1 MPAGDNFP
9 SPDNCVNILLSIWA
23 IFVIAVKRIIS
34 QKGLAFAS
42 LIGLVFSIALTT
54 SIPVYTDAVYFRL
67 FNENLD
73 PSKSASSTINKKAP
87 FALLFSYQ
95 VDPRH
100 LKRWEDV
107 QPVSQFITQQAAVR
121 IRLPLKQVVRYFNS
135 DTMALYP
142 KGETNFNNTKTLLGW
157 YSFSTLND
165 IESKITILEGRL
177 PAVNRSA
184 GSTVEVLISKNMAD
198 KLGLQAGEEYTTFAR
213 LAMPDTG
220 ATVAVTIPIRIAGI
234 WKPTDPT
241 DLYWFIQTS
250 FLDERML
257 VTEEIF
263 SQQIASY
270 IAGPIYTSMWYVLLD
285 GSNVQYTDAGP
296 ISGRITAVYQ
306 QAVELLPDTKLL
318 QSPLDALA
326 AYHSNSVLLTV
337 QLYAFSLP
345 ILGLLLTF
353 VSMTAGLSV
362 EQRRNEIAVMRSRG
376 AVMMQMIGIATLE
389 GLILGA
395 IGLGLSIPISL
406 IIAREIGQV
415 RTFLDFGGLNSLQV
429 RLTTTSLEYGLVAVA
444 LALLSQILPTISAAR
459 HTVTTYKQE
468 RSRMLRSPWWQRAWL
483 DVLLFIPT
491 GYGAYLLRQQGSVAM
506 MTNRNPFDNPLL
518 FLIPALCVFSLSLF
532 FMRLMPMLVSAVA
545 WLSSKTRSVGLL
557 MASRQLSRTPSFY
570 VTPLM
575 LLILTLSLSAY
586 TASLAVT
593 VDRHLYDQTFYS
605 VGGDLKFLDFG
616 ESQKF
621 ASPFGGGGS
630 TTSDSSAGGSSDFA
644 TSTASTEPTWVF
656 LPVQEYLK
664 IPGITKAARVGRYPA
679 SASLGGREQDGTF
692 LGVDRYDFPLVSY
705 WRRDFSSTNLGDLM
719 NFLGMYSDGVLIPQ
733 NYVGQAG
740 MKIGDTLPI
749 TVKVYGEQIKLDF
762 KIVGG
767 FKYFPTWYPS
777 TGPLIVGNLDY
788 LFDGAGGMFPYQ
800 VWLKTRPGLDL
811 NKLEE
816 HSAST
821 DGTVRLTGV
830 YVDSSLTN
838 IETEQAR
845 PQRQGLF
852 GVLSV
857 GFFAA
862 GSLTVLGFLLYAL
875 FSFRRRFIELGVL
888 RAIGLSYGQMV
899 SYLAWELAFLILMGT
914 GAGTFLGVG
923 AASWFIPYLQ
933 LGYGEAAYIPPYII
947 QISWPA
953 ILQVYS
959 LFGIVF
965 VFGLVGLVI
974 MLQRMK
980 ISQAIK
986 LGETV

>member
-1 MPAGDNFP
+1 MLSLG
-9 SPDNCVNILLSIWA
+9 NCVRILLSTWA
-23 IFVIAVKRIIS
+23 IFVIAIKRIIS
-34 QKGLAFAS
+34 QKGLALAS
-42 LIGLVFSIALTT
+42 LIGLVFSIGLTT

-67 FNENLD
+67 FNESLN
-73 PSKSASSTINKKAP
+73 PNQSTSSTINKKAP
-87 FALLFSYQ
+87 FALLFAFQ
-95 VDPRH
+95 VDSNH
-100 LKRWEDV
+100 LKRWEEV
-107 QPVSQFITQQAAVR
+107 QPASQFISQQAAAR
-121 IRLPLKQVVRYFNS
+121 IGLPLKQVVRYFNS
-135 DTMALYP
+135 DTMSLFP
-142 KGETNFNNTKTLLGW
+142 KGETNFNNTKTMLGW

-165 IESKITILEGRL
+165 LETHITILEGRF
-177 PAVNRSA
+177 PVVNRTP

-213 LAMPDTG
+213 MAMPDSG
-220 ATVAVTIPIRIAGI
+220 AIVAVTIPIRIAGI
-234 WKPTDPT
+234 WTPSDPT
-241 DLYWFIQTS
+241 NSYWFIQTS

-263 SQQIASY
+263 SQQLASY
-270 IAGPIYTSMWYVLLD
+270 IAGPIYTCMWYLMMD
-285 GSNVQYTDAGP
+285 GSNVQYADAGP
-296 ISGRITAVYQ
+296 ISGRITSVYQ
-306 QAVELLPDTKLL
+306 QAAEMLPDLKLL

-345 ILGLLLTF
+345 ILGLLLAF
-353 VSMTAGLSV
+353 VSMTASLSV

-376 AVMMQMIGIATLE
+376 AVILQMIGIAALE

-406 IIAREIGQV
+406 IIAGWIGQV
-415 RTFLDFGGLNSLQV
+415 RTFLDFGALSSLPV
-429 RLTTTSLEYGLVAVA
+429 RMTKTSLEYGLAAVV
-444 LALLSQILPTISAAR
+444 LALLSQILPTIGAAR
-459 HTVTTYKQE
+459 HTVTSYKQE
-468 RSRMLRSPWWQRAWL
+468 RSRMLRKPWWQRAWL

-491 GYGAYLLRQQGSVAM
+491 GYGAYLLRQQGAVALM
-506 MTNRNPFDNPLL
+506 GNRNPFDNPLL

-532 FMRLMPMLVSAVA
+532 FMRLMPLLVSAVA

-616 ESQKF
+616 ESQNNS
-621 ASPFGGGGS
+621 SPFGGGGTAAAS
-630 TTSDSSAGGSSDFA
+630 NDNSSGDSSGFAISS
-644 TSTASTEPTWVF
+644 ASTDTEPVWVF

-664 IPGITKAARVGRYPA
+664 IPGITKVARVGRYPA
-679 SASLGGREQDGTF
+679 SASMGGTNQDGTF
-692 LGVDRYDFPLVSY
+692 LGIDRYDFPLVSF
-705 WRRDFSSTNLGDLM
+705 WRSDFSSTNMGALM
-719 NFLGMYSDGVLIPQ
+719 NFLAMYPDGVLIPQ
-733 NYVGQAG
+733 SYVGQEG
-740 MKIGDTLPI
+740 MKIGDNLPVI
-749 TVKVYGEQIKLDF
+749 VKIYGDQVKVNY

-788 LFDGAGGMFPYQ
+788 LFDEAGGMFPYQ
-800 VWLKTRPGLDL
+800 VWLKTMPGLDL
-811 NKLEE
+811 NKLQQ
-816 HSAST
+816 HNTSA
-821 DGTVRLTGV
+821 DGTVRLTEL
-830 YVDSSLTN
+830 YMDSALTD
-838 IETEQAR
+838 IETEQAL

-862 GSLTVLGFLLYAL
+862 GLLTVLGFLLYAL

-899 SYLAWELAFLILMGT
+899 SYLAWELAFLILMGI

-923 AASWFIPYLQ
+923 TASWFIPYLQ
-933 LGYGEAAYIPPYII
+933 LGYGEAAYIPPYVI

-953 ILQVYS
+953 ILQIYS

-965 VFGLVGLVI
+965 VLGLVGLVI
-974 MLQRMK
+974 MLQQMK

>member
-1 MPAGDNFP
+1 
-9 SPDNCVNILLSIWA
+9 VRILLSTWA
-23 IFVIAVKRIIS
+23 IFVIAIKRIIS
-34 QKGLAFAS
+34 QKGLALAS
-42 LIGLVFSIALTT
+42 LIGLVFSIGLTT

-67 FNENLD
+67 FNESLN
-73 PSKSASSTINKKAP
+73 PNQSTSSTINKKAP
-87 FALLFSYQ
+87 FALLFSFQ
-95 VDPRH
+95 VDSNH

-107 QPVSQFITQQAAVR
+107 QPASQFISQQAAAQ
-121 IRLPLKQVVRYFNS
+121 IGLPLTQVVRYFNS

-165 IESKITILEGRL
+165 LEKHITILEGRF
-177 PAVNRSA
+177 PVVDRTP

-213 LAMPDTG
+213 MAMPDSG
-220 ATVAVTIPIRIAGI
+220 AIVAVTIPIRIAGI
-234 WKPTDPT
+234 WEPSDPT
-241 DLYWFIQTS
+241 DSYWFIQTS
-250 FLDERML
+250 FLDERMM

-270 IAGPIYTSMWYVLLD
+270 IAGPIYTCMWYLMLD

-296 ISGRITAVYQ
+296 ISGRITSVYQ
-306 QAVELLPDTKLL
+306 QAAEMLPDLKLL

-345 ILGLLLTF
+345 ILGLLLAF

-376 AVMMQMIGIATLE
+376 AVIVQMIGIAALE

-406 IIAREIGQV
+406 IIARWIGQV
-415 RTFLDFGGLNSLQV
+415 RTFLDFGALSNLPV
-429 RLTTTSLEYGLVAVA
+429 RMTRTSLEYGLAAVA
-444 LALLSQILPTISAAR
+444 LALLSQILPTIGAAR

-468 RSRMLRSPWWQRAWL
+468 RSRMLRKPWWQRAWL

-491 GYGAYLLRQQGSVAM
+491 GYGAYLLRQQGAVALM
-506 MTNRNPFDNPLL
+506 STRNPFDNPLL

-532 FMRLMPMLVSAVA
+532 FMRLMPLLVSAIA

-605 VGGDLKFLDFG
+605 VGGDLKFLDSG
-616 ESQKF
+616 ESQNNS
-621 ASPFGGGGS
+621 SPFGGGGPAATS
-630 TTSDSSAGGSSDFA
+630 NDNSSSDSSAF
-644 TSTASTEPTWVF
+644 TISTVSTDTEPVWVF

-664 IPGITKAARVGRYPA
+664 IPGITKVARVGRYPA
-679 SASLGGREQDGTF
+679 SASMGGTDQDGTY
-692 LGVDRYDFPLVSY
+692 LGIDRYDFPLVSY
-705 WRRDFSSTNLGDLM
+705 WRSDFSSTNMGELM
-719 NFLGMYSDGVLIPQ
+719 NFLAMYPDGVLIPQ
-733 NYVGQAG
+733 SYVGQEG
-740 MKIGDTLPI
+740 MKIGDTLPVI
-749 TVKVYGEQIKLDF
+749 VKIYGDQVKVDY

-788 LFDGAGGMFPYQ
+788 LFNEAGGMFPYQ
-800 VWLKTRPGLDL
+800 IWLKTVPGLDL
-811 NKLEE
+811 NDLQQ
-816 HSAST
+816 HSTSA
-821 DGTVRLTGV
+821 DGTVRLTDV
-830 YVDSSLTN
+830 TIDSALTE

-862 GSLTVLGFLLYAL
+862 GLLTVLGFLLYAL

-899 SYLAWELAFLILMGT
+899 SYLAWELAFLILMGI

-923 AASWFIPYLQ
+923 TASWFIPYMQ
-933 LGYGEAAYIPPYII
+933 LGYGEAAYIPPYVI

-953 ILQVYS
+953 ILQIYS

-965 VFGLVGLVI
+965 VLGLVGLVI
-974 MLQRMK
+974 LLQQMK

-986 LGETV
+986 LGETI

>member
-1 MPAGDNFP
+1 
-9 SPDNCVNILLSIWA
+9 VRILLSTWA

-34 QKGLAFAS
+34 QKGLALAS
-42 LIGLVFSIALTT
+42 LVGLVFSIALTT

-67 FNENLD
+67 FNESLNPD
-73 PSKSASSTINKKAP
+73 QSTSSSLNQKAP

-100 LKRWEDV
+100 LKRWEDI
-107 QPVSQFITQQAAVR
+107 QPASQFITQQAASR
-121 IRLPLKQVVRYFNS
+121 IGLPLKQVVSYFNS
-135 DTMALYP
+135 DTMALFP

-165 IESKITILEGRL
+165 IEKHITLLEGKL
-177 PAVNRSA
+177 PVVNHSP
-184 GSTVEVLISKNMAD
+184 GSTVEVMISKNLAN
-198 KLGLQAGEEYTTFAR
+198 KLGLQTGEEYTTFAR
-213 LAMPDTG
+213 MAMPDSG
-220 ATVAVTIPIRIAGI
+220 AIVAVTIPIRISGI
-234 WKPTDPT
+234 WEPTNPND
-241 DLYWFIQTS
+241 DYWFIQTS
-250 FLDERML
+250 FLDERL
-257 VTEEIF
+257 LITEEIF

-270 IAGPIYTSMWYVLLD
+270 IAGPIYTSMWYVSMD
-285 GSNVQYTDAGP
+285 GSNVKYSDAGP
-296 ISGRITAVYQ
+296 IANRIEAVYQ
-306 QAVELLPDTKLL
+306 QSVQILPDMKLL

-345 ILGLLLTF
+345 ILGLLLAF

-376 AVMMQMIGIATLE
+376 AVMMQMIGIAALE
-389 GLILGA
+389 GLILGV
-395 IGLGLSIPISL
+395 IGLALSIPVSL
-406 IIAREIGQV
+406 VIARWIGQV
-415 RTFLDFGGLNSLQV
+415 RTFLDFGSISSLPV
-429 RLTTTSLEYGLVAVA
+429 RMTTTSLEYGLGAVA
-444 LALLSQILPTISAAR
+444 LALISQILPTISAAR

-468 RSRMLRSPWWQRAWL
+468 RSRMLRKPWWQRAWL

-491 GYGAYLLRQQGSVAM
+491 GYGAYLLHQQGSMAVM
-506 MTNRNPFDNPLL
+506 SNRNPFDNPLL

-532 FMRLMPMLVSAVA
+532 FMRLMPYLVSGVA
-545 WLSSKTRSVGLL
+545 WLSSKTGSVGLL

-593 VDRHLYDQTFYS
+593 VDHHLYDQTYYG

-616 ESQKF
+616 ETQPNSN
-621 ASPFGGGGS
+621 PFTTGAS
-630 TTSDSSAGGSSDFA
+630 TTATD
-644 TSTASTEPTWVF
+644 TSTNGASSGFAMPAASTEPTWVF

-664 IPGITKAARVGRYPA
+664 IPGILHAARVGRYPA
-679 SASLGGREQDGTF
+679 SAPMGGADQDGTF

-705 WRRDFSSTNLGDLM
+705 WRRDFSSTNMGELM
-719 NFLGMYSDGVLIPQ
+719 NFLAMYPDGVLIPQ
-733 NYVGQAG
+733 DYVGQEG
-740 MKIGDTLPI
+740 MRIGDTLPV
-749 TVKVYGEQIKLDF
+749 TVNLYGDRVKLDF

-777 TGPLIVGNLDY
+777 TGPLIVGNLDF
-788 LFDGAGGMFPYQ
+788 LFEGAGGMFPYQ
-800 VWLKTRPGLDL
+800 VWLKTVPDLDL
-811 NKLEE
+811 AKLKE
-816 HSAST
+816 HSTSA
-821 DGTVRLTGV
+821 DDTVRLTSLV
-830 YVDSSLTN
+830 IDSSLTQ

-862 GSLTVLGFLLYAL
+862 GLLTVLGFLLYAL

-899 SYLAWELAFLILMGT
+899 SYLAWELAFLILMGI

-933 LGYGEAAYIPPYII
+933 LGYGETAYIPPYII

-953 ILQVYS
+953 ILQIYS

-965 VFGLVGLVI
+965 VLGLIGLI
-974 MLQRMK
+974 ILLQRMK

>member
-1 MPAGDNFP
+1 MK
-9 SPDNCVNILLSIWA
+9 ILLSTWA

-34 QKGLAFAS
+34 QKGLALAS

-67 FNENLD
+67 FNESLD
-73 PSKSASSTINKKAP
+73 PNKAEASTMNKKAP

-100 LKRWEDV
+100 LKRWEDI
-107 QPVSQFITQQAAVR
+107 QPANQYITQQAAAR
-121 IRLPLKQVVRYFNS
+121 IGLPLKQVVEYFNS
-135 DTMALYP
+135 DTMALFP

-165 IESKITILEGRL
+165 LAKHITILEGRL
-177 PAVNRSA
+177 PVLDRAPGA
-184 GSTVEVLISKNMAD
+184 TVEVLISRNMAN
-198 KLGLQAGEEYTTFAR
+198 KLGLQSGEEYTTFAR

-234 WKPTDPT
+234 WQPADPTDP
-241 DLYWFIQTS
+241 YWFIQTS
-250 FLDERML
+250 FLDERLL
-257 VTEEIF
+257 VTEDIF

-270 IAGPIYTSMWYVLLD
+270 IAGPIYTSMWYVMLD
-285 GSNVQYTDAGP
+285 GSHVQYTDAGP
-296 ISGRITAVYQ
+296 VSSRITTVYQ
-306 QAVELLPDTKLL
+306 QANQLLPDLKLL

-326 AYHSNSVLLTV
+326 AYHTNSVLLTV

-345 ILGLLLTF
+345 ILGLLLAF

-376 AVMMQMIGIATLE
+376 AVIMQMVGIAVLE

-395 IGLGLSIPISL
+395 IGLGLSIPVSL
-406 IIAREIGQV
+406 VIARWIGQV
-415 RTFLDFGGLNSLQV
+415 RTFLDFGALSTLPV
-429 RLTTTSLEYGLVAVA
+429 RMTTTSLEYGLGAVL
-444 LALLSQILPTISAAR
+444 LALISQVLPTIGAAR

-491 GYGAYLLRQQGSVAM
+491 GYGAYLLRQQGSVAVM
-506 MTNRNPFDNPLL
+506 SSRNPFDNPLL

-532 FMRLMPMLVSAVA
+532 FMRLMPLLVSSVA
-545 WLSSKTRSVGLL
+545 WLSGKTRSVGLL

-616 ESQKF
+616 ESPQNS
-621 ASPFGGGGS
+621 SPFGGGAASGTTD
-630 TTSDSSAGGSSDFA
+630 TTSNSTSSDFGIA
-644 TSTASTEPTWVF
+644 VAPTEPQWVF

-664 IPGITKAARVGRYPA
+664 IPGITKAARVGSYPA
-679 SASLGGREQDGTF
+679 NAPMGGTDQDGTF
-692 LGVDRYDFPLVSY
+692 LGIDRYDFPQVSY
-705 WRRDFSSTNLGDLM
+705 WRSDFSSTNLGALM
-719 NFLGMYSDGVLIPQ
+719 NYLAMYPDGVLIPQ
-733 NYVGQAG
+733 GYVGQAG
-740 MKIGDTLPI
+740 MKIGNTLPVTLKI
-749 TVKVYGEQIKLDF
+749 YGEQVKVDF
-762 KIVGG
+762 QIVGG

-788 LFDGAGGMFPYQ
+788 LFDEAGGMFPYQ
-800 VWLKTRPGLDL
+800 VWLKTVPGLDL
-811 NKLEE
+811 NMLQQ
-816 HSAST
+816 HSTSA
-821 DGTVRLTGV
+821 DNTVRLTDV
-830 YVDSSLTN
+830 SITSAQTQ

-857 GFFAA
+857 GFLAA
-862 GSLTVLGFLLYAL
+862 GLLTVLGFLLYAL

-888 RAIGLSYGQMV
+888 RAIGLSYGQMI
-899 SYLAWELAFLILMGT
+899 SYLAWELAFLILMGM

-953 ILQVYS
+953 ILQIYS

-965 VFGLVGLVI
+965 VLGLVGLVI

>member
-1 MPAGDNFP
+1 
-9 SPDNCVNILLSIWA
+9 VRILLSTWA

-34 QKGLAFAS
+34 QKGLALAS

-67 FNENLD
+67 FNESLD
-73 PSKSASSTINKKAP
+73 PNKSSSSTLSKKAP

-95 VDPRH
+95 VDSRH
-100 LKRWEDV
+100 LMRWEDI
-107 QPVSQFITQQAAVR
+107 QPASQFITQQAAAR
-121 IRLPLKQVVRYFNS
+121 IGLPLKQVVSYFNS
-135 DTMALYP
+135 DTMALFP

-165 IESKITILEGRL
+165 VEKHITLLEGRL
-177 PAVNRSA
+177 PVVDHAA
-184 GSTVEVLISKNMAD
+184 GSTVEILVSKNMAD
-198 KLGLQAGEEYTTFAR
+198 KLGLQTGEEYTAFAR
-213 LAMPDTG
+213 MAMPDSG
-220 ATVAVTIPIRIAGI
+220 AVVAVTIPIRIAGI
-234 WKPTDPT
+234 WEPTDPT
-241 DLYWFIQTS
+241 DNYWFIQTS
-250 FLDERML
+250 FLDERLL
-257 VTEEIF
+257 VTEDIF

-270 IAGPIYTSMWYVLLD
+270 IAGPIYTSMWYLSLD
-285 GSNVQYTDAGP
+285 GSNVKYTDAGP
-296 ISGRITAVYQ
+296 IAARINAVYQ
-306 QAVELLPDTKLL
+306 QTVQMLPDMKLL

-326 AYHSNSVLLTV
+326 AYHTNSVLLTV

-345 ILGLLLTF
+345 ILGLLLAF

-376 AVMMQMIGIATLE
+376 AVMMQMIGIAALE

-406 IIAREIGQV
+406 IIARWIGQV
-415 RTFLDFGGLNSLQV
+415 RTFLDFSAVSSLPV
-429 RLTTTSLEYGLVAVA
+429 RMTTTSLEYGIGAVA
-444 LALLSQILPTISAAR
+444 LALISQILPTISAAR

-468 RSRMLRSPWWQRAWL
+468 RSRMLRKPWWQRAWL

-491 GYGAYLLRQQGSVAM
+491 GYGAYLLRQQGSMAVM
-506 MTNRNPFDNPLL
+506 SSRNPFDNPLL

-532 FMRLMPMLVSAVA
+532 FMRLMPLLVSAVA
-545 WLSSKTRSVGLL
+545 WLSSKTGSVGLL

-593 VDRHLYDQTFYS
+593 VDRHLYDQTYYS

-616 ESQKF
+616 ETQPNANPFTSGGAATATDTSSSSSSSGF
-621 ASPFGGGGS
+621 AMPG
-630 TTSDSSAGGSSDFA
+630 
-644 TSTASTEPTWVF
+644 ASTEPTWVF

-664 IPGITKAARVGRYPA
+664 IPGITRSARVGRYPA
-679 SASLGGREQDGTF
+679 SASIGGNDIDGTF
-692 LGVDRYDFPLVSY
+692 LGIDRYDFPLVSY
-705 WRRDFSSTNLGDLM
+705 WRSDFSSTNMGELM
-719 NFLGMYSDGVLIPQ
+719 NFLAMYPDGVLIPQ
-733 NYVGQAG
+733 EYIGQEG
-740 MKIGDTLPI
+740 MRIGDTLPVTI
-749 TVKVYGEQIKLDF
+749 KIYGDQVKLNY

-800 VWLKTRPGLDL
+800 IWLKTVPGLDL
-811 NKLEE
+811 TKLQENST
-816 HSAST
+816 SA
-821 DGTVRLTGV
+821 DGTVRLTNV
-830 YVDSSLTN
+830 IIDSSLTQ
-838 IETEQAR
+838 IETAQVQ

-862 GSLTVLGFLLYAL
+862 GLLTVLGFLLYAL

-899 SYLAWELAFLILMGT
+899 SYLAWELAFLILMGI

-953 ILQVYS
+953 ILQIYS

-965 VFGLVGLVI
+965 ILGLIGLVI
-974 MLQRMK
+974 LLQRMK

>member
-1 MPAGDNFP
+1 MR
-9 SPDNCVNILLSIWA
+9 ILLSTWA

-34 QKGLAFAS
+34 QKGLALAS

-67 FNENLD
+67 FNESLD
-73 PSKSASSTINKKAP
+73 PNRSNSSTLNKKAP

-107 QPVSQFITQQAAVR
+107 QPASQFITQQAAAR
-121 IRLPLKQVVRYFNS
+121 IGLPLKQVVRYFNS

-165 IESKITILEGRL
+165 IEKHITLLEGRL
-177 PAVNRSA
+177 PVVDHNPD
-184 GSTVEVLISKNMAD
+184 STVEVLISKNMAN

-220 ATVAVTIPIRIAGI
+220 ATVAVTIPMRISGI
-234 WKPTDPT
+234 WEPTDPT
-241 DLYWFIQTS
+241 DSYWFIQTS
-250 FLDERML
+250 FLDERLL

-263 SQQIASY
+263 SQQIATY
-270 IAGPIYTSMWYVLLD
+270 IAGPIYTSMWYVMMD
-285 GSNVQYTDAGP
+285 GSGVKYSDAGP
-296 ISGRITAVYQ
+296 IAGRINAVYQ
-306 QAVELLPDTKLL
+306 QASQILPDLKLL

-326 AYHSNSVLLTV
+326 AYHTNSVLLTV

-345 ILGLLLTF
+345 ILGLLLAF

-376 AVMMQMIGIATLE
+376 AVMMQMIGIAALE
-389 GLILGA
+389 GLILGM
-395 IGLGLSIPISL
+395 IGLALSIPISL
-406 IIAREIGQV
+406 VIARWIGEV
-415 RTFLDFGGLNSLQV
+415 RTFLDFGALSSLPV
-429 RLTTTSLEYGLVAVA
+429 RMTTTSLEYGLAAVA
-444 LALLSQILPTISAAR
+444 LALLSQVLPTISAAR

-468 RSRMLRSPWWQRAWL
+468 RSRMLRKPWWQRAWL

-491 GYGAYLLRQQGSVAM
+491 GYGAYLLRQQGSVAVM
-506 MTNRNPFDNPLL
+506 SSRNPFDNPLL

-532 FMRLMPMLVSAVA
+532 FMRLMPYLVSTVA

-593 VDRHLYDQTFYS
+593 VDRHLYDQTYYA

-616 ESQKF
+616 ETQKN
-621 ASPFGGGGS
+621 SNPFTAPATDTAANSGGS
-630 TTSDSSAGGSSDFA
+630 GFA
-644 TSTASTEPTWVF
+644 MPAAASEPTWVF

-664 IPGITKAARVGRYPA
+664 IPGIIKAARVGRYPA
-679 SASLGGREQDGTF
+679 SASMGGTDQDGTF
-692 LGVDRYDFPLVSY
+692 LGIDRYDFPLVSF
-705 WRRDFSSTNLGDLM
+705 WRRDFSSTNMGELM
-719 NFLGMYSDGVLIPQ
+719 NFLAMYPDGVLIPQ
-733 NYVGQAG
+733 DYVGQEG
-740 MKIGDTLPI
+740 MRIGDTLPV
-749 TVKVYGEQIKLDF
+749 TVKLYGDQVKLNF

-788 LFDGAGGMFPYQ
+788 LFEGAGGMFPYQ
-800 VWLKTRPGLDL
+800 IWLKTVPGLDL
-811 NKLEE
+811 AKLQE
-816 HSAST
+816 HSTSA
-821 DGTVRLTGV
+821 DNTVRLTSLFI
-830 YVDSSLTN
+830 DSSQTQ

-862 GSLTVLGFLLYAL
+862 GLLTVLGFLLYAL

-899 SYLAWELAFLILMGT
+899 AYLAWELAFLILMGI

-923 AASWFIPYLQ
+923 AATWFIPYLQ
-933 LGYGEAAYIPPYII
+933 LGYGETAYIPPYII

-953 ILQVYS
+953 ILQIYS

-965 VFGLVGLVI
+965 VLGLIGLVI
-974 MLQRMK
+974 LLQRMK

>member
-1 MPAGDNFP
+1 MR
-9 SPDNCVNILLSIWA
+9 ILLSTWA

-34 QKGLAFAS
+34 QKGLALAS
-42 LIGLVFSIALTT
+42 LVGLVFSIALTT

-67 FNENLD
+67 FNESLD
-73 PSKSASSTINKKAP
+73 PNQSTSSTLNKNAP

-95 VDPRH
+95 VDPGH
-100 LKRWEDV
+100 LKRWEDI
-107 QPVSQFITQQAAVR
+107 QPASQFITQQAASR
-121 IRLPLKQVVRYFNS
+121 IGLPLKQVVSYFNS

-142 KGETNFNNTKTLLGW
+142 KGETNFDNTKTLLGW

-165 IESKITILEGRL
+165 IEKHITILEGRL
-177 PAVNRSA
+177 PVVNHTPD
-184 GSTVEVLISKNMAD
+184 STVEVLVSKNMAN
-198 KLGLQAGEEYTTFAR
+198 KLGLQSGEEYTSFAR
-213 LAMPDTG
+213 MAMPDTG
-220 ATVAVTIPIRIAGI
+220 AVVAVTIPVRISGI
-234 WKPTDPT
+234 WEPTDPA
-241 DLYWFIQTS
+241 DPYWFIQTS
-250 FLDERML
+250 FLDERLL
-257 VTEEIF
+257 VTEDIF
-263 SQQIASY
+263 SQQIATY
-270 IAGPIYTSMWYVLLD
+270 IAGPIYASMWYVSLD
-285 GSNVQYTDAGP
+285 GSNVKYSDAGP
-296 ISGRITAVYQ
+296 IAARINSFYQ
-306 QAVELLPDTKLL
+306 QAVQSLPDLKLL

-326 AYHSNSVLLTV
+326 AYHTNSVLLTV

-345 ILGLLLTF
+345 ILGLLLAF

-376 AVMMQMIGIATLE
+376 AVIMQMIGIAALE

-395 IGLGLSIPISL
+395 IGLALSIPISL
-406 IIAREIGQV
+406 VIARWIGQV
-415 RTFLDFGGLNSLQV
+415 RTFLDFSALSSLPV
-429 RLTTTSLEYGLVAVA
+429 RMTTTSLEYGLGAVA
-444 LALLSQILPTISAAR
+444 LALISQILPTINAAR
-459 HTVTTYKQE
+459 HTITTYKQE
-468 RSRMLRSPWWQRAWL
+468 RSRMMRKPWWQRAWL

-491 GYGAYLLRQQGSVAM
+491 GYGAYLLRQQGSVAV
-506 MTNRNPFDNPLL
+506 MTSHNPFDNPLL

-532 FMRLMPMLVSAVA
+532 FMRLMPYLVSAVA
-545 WLSSKTRSVGLL
+545 WLSSKTGSVGLL

-593 VDRHLYDQTFYS
+593 VDRHLYDQTYYG

-616 ESQKF
+616 ETQPKN
-621 ASPFGGGGS
+621 PFESSGTNAATDTS
-630 TTSDSSAGGSSDFA
+630 TSGSDSGFA
-644 TSTASTEPTWVF
+644 LPAASTDLTWVF

-664 IPGITKAARVGRYPA
+664 IPGILKSTRVGRYPA
-679 SASLGGREQDGTF
+679 SAPMGGTDQDGTF
-692 LGVDRYDFPLVSY
+692 LGIDRYDFPQVSY
-705 WRRDFSSTNLGDLM
+705 WRSDFSSTNMGELM
-719 NFLGMYSDGVLIPQ
+719 NFLAMYPDGVLIPQ
-733 NYVGQAG
+733 NYIG
-740 MKIGDTLPI
+740 MEGMQIGDTLPV
-749 TVKVYGEQIKLDF
+749 TVKLYGDQVKLNLQ
-762 KIVGG
+762 IVGG

-788 LFDGAGGMFPYQ
+788 LFEGAGGMFPYEI
-800 VWLKTRPGLDL
+800 WLKTVPGLDL
-811 NKLEE
+811 AKLKE
-816 HSAST
+816 HSTSA
-821 DGTVRLTGV
+821 DDTVRLTSV
-830 YVDSSLTN
+830 FIDSSLSQ

-862 GSLTVLGFLLYAL
+862 GLLTVLGFLLYAL

-899 SYLAWELAFLILMGT
+899 SYLAWELAFLLLMGI

-933 LGYGEAAYIPPYII
+933 LGYGEAAYVPPYII

-953 ILQVYS
+953 ILQIYS

-965 VFGLVGLVI
+965 VLGLIGLVI
-974 MLQRMK
+974 LLQRMK

>member
-1 MPAGDNFP
+1 
-9 SPDNCVNILLSIWA
+9 
-23 IFVIAVKRIIS
+23 
-34 QKGLAFAS
+34 
-42 LIGLVFSIALTT
+42 
-54 SIPVYTDAVYFRL
+54 
-67 FNENLD
+67 
-73 PSKSASSTINKKAP
+73 
-87 FALLFSYQ
+87 
-95 VDPRH
+95 
-100 LKRWEDV
+100 
-107 QPVSQFITQQAAVR
+107 
-121 IRLPLKQVVRYFNS
+121 
-135 DTMALYP
+135 
-142 KGETNFNNTKTLLGW
+142 
-157 YSFSTLND
+157 
-165 IESKITILEGRL
+165 
-177 PAVNRSA
+177 
-184 GSTVEVLISKNMAD
+184 
-198 KLGLQAGEEYTTFAR
+198 
-213 LAMPDTG
+213 
-220 ATVAVTIPIRIAGI
+220 
-234 WKPTDPT
+234 
-241 DLYWFIQTS
+241 
-250 FLDERML
+250 ML
-257 VTEEIF
+257 VTEDIF
-263 SQQIASY
+263 SQQIAGY
-270 IAGPIYTSMWYVLLD
+270 IAGPIYTSMWYVLMD
-285 GSNVQYTDAGP
+285 GSGVQYTDAGP
-296 ISGRITAVYQ
+296 ISGRIASVYQ
-306 QAVELLPDTKLL
+306 NAAEMLPDMKLL
-318 QSPLDALA
+318 QSPLEALS

-345 ILGLLLTF
+345 ILGLLLAF

-376 AVMMQMIGIATLE
+376 AVMLQMIGIAALE

-395 IGLGLSIPISL
+395 IGLALSIPISL
-406 IIAREIGQV
+406 AIAGWIGQV
-415 RTFLDFGGLNSLQV
+415 RTFLDFGGINSLQV
-429 RLTTTSLEYGLVAVA
+429 RLTTTSLEYGLGAVA
-444 LALLSQILPTISAAR
+444 LALLSQILPTIGAAR

-506 MTNRNPFDNPLL
+506 MSSRNPFDNPLL

-532 FMRLMPMLVSAVA
+532 FMRLMPLLVSAVA

-616 ESQKF
+616 ESQKN
-621 ASPFGGGGS
+621 ASPFGGGATATTTDS
-630 TTSDSSAGGSSDFA
+630 STSDSSGFSTGSSA
-644 TSTASTEPTWVF
+644 TEPVWVF

-664 IPGITKAARVGRYPA
+664 IPGITRAARVGRYPA
-679 SASLGGREQDGTF
+679 SAQLSGKEQDGTF
-692 LGVDRYDFPLVSY
+692 LGIDRYDFPLVSY
-705 WRRDFSSTNLGDLM
+705 WRRDFSSTNMGDLM
-719 NFLGMYSDGVLIPQ
+719 NFLALYPDGALIPQ
-733 NYVGQAG
+733 NFVGQAG
-740 MKIGDTLPI
+740 MRIGDTLPV
-749 TVKVYGEQIKLDF
+749 TVKMYGERVQVNF

-767 FKYFPTWYPS
+767 FRYFPTWYPS

-788 LFDGAGGMFPYQ
+788 LFDSAGGMFPYQ
-800 VWLKTRPGLDL
+800 VWLKTEPGLDL
-811 NKLEE
+811 QKLEE
-816 HSAST
+816 HNSSS
-821 DGTVRLTGV
+821 DGTVRLSSI
-830 YVDSSLTN
+830 YIDSSQTS

-862 GSLTVLGFLLYAL
+862 GLLTVLGFLLYAL

-888 RAIGLSYGQMV
+888 RAIGLSYSQMV
-899 SYLAWELAFLILMGT
+899 SYLAWELAFLILMGI

-953 ILQVYS
+953 ILQIYS

-965 VFGLVGLVI
+965 VLGLAGLVI

-986 LGETV
+986 LGETI

>member
-1 MPAGDNFP
+1 M
-9 SPDNCVNILLSIWA
+9 WA
-23 IFVIAVKRIIS
+23 IFVIAIKRIIS
-34 QKGLAFAS
+34 QKGLALAS
-42 LIGLVFSIALTT
+42 LIGLVFSIGLTT

-67 FNENLD
+67 FNESLNPD
-73 PSKSASSTINKKAP
+73 KSNSSSLTKNAP

-95 VDPRH
+95 VDSRH

-121 IRLPLKQVVRYFNS
+121 IGLPLKQVVRYFNS
-135 DTMALYP
+135 DTMGLFP

-165 IESKITILEGRL
+165 IEKHITILEGRL
-177 PAVNRSA
+177 PVLDHTL

-198 KLGLQAGEEYTTFAR
+198 KLGLQAGEEYTAFAR

-220 ATVAVTIPIRIAGI
+220 ATVPVTIPIRVAGI

-241 DLYWFIQTS
+241 DNYWFIQTS

-263 SQQIASY
+263 SQQVASY
-270 IAGPIYTSMWYVLLD
+270 IAGPIYTSMWYVSLD
-285 GSNVQYTDAGP
+285 GAGVQYTDAGP
-296 ISGRITAVYQ
+296 ISSRINAVYQ
-306 QAVELLPDTKLL
+306 QAVQTLPDINLL
-318 QSPLDALA
+318 QSPLESLA
-326 AYHSNSVLLTV
+326 VYHTNSVLLTV

-345 ILGLLLTF
+345 IIGLLLAF

-376 AVMMQMIGIATLE
+376 AVMLQMVGIAALE
-389 GLILGA
+389 GLILGL

-406 IIAREIGQV
+406 ALARWIGQV
-415 RTFLDFGGLNSLQV
+415 RTFLDFGALSSLPV
-429 RLTTTSLEYGLVAVA
+429 RMTTTSLEYGVGAVV
-444 LALLSQILPTISAAR
+444 LALISQILPTISAAR

-468 RSRMLRSPWWQRAWL
+468 RSRMLRKPWWQRAWL

-491 GYGAYLLRQQGSVAM
+491 GYGAYLLRQQGSVALM
-506 MTNRNPFDNPLL
+506 SSRNPFDNPLL

-532 FMRLMPMLVSAVA
+532 FMRLMPYLVSSVA

-557 MASRQLSRTPSFY
+557 MACRQLSRTPSFY

-593 VDRHLYDQTFYS
+593 VDQHLYDQTFYT
-605 VGGDLKFLDFG
+605 VGGDLRFLDFG
-616 ESQKF
+616 ESQNNS
-621 ASPFGGGGS
+621 SPFG
-630 TTSDSSAGGSSDFA
+630 AGGAAAANTATTTNSSDFA
-644 TSTASTEPTWVF
+644 ISTASTEPTWVF

-664 IPGITKAARVGRYPA
+664 IPGILKAARVGRYPA
-679 SASLGGREQDGTF
+679 SASFGGQDLDGTF
-692 LGVDRYDFPLVSY
+692 LGVDRYDFPLVSF
-705 WRRDFSSTNLGDLM
+705 WRSDFSSTNMGELM
-719 NFLGMYSDGVLIPQ
+719 NFLAMYSDGVLIPQ
-733 NYVGQAG
+733 GYVGQEG
-740 MKIGDTLPI
+740 MRVGDTLPVI
-749 TVKVYGEQIKLDF
+749 LKVYGDQVKLNF

-788 LFDGAGGMFPYQ
+788 LFEGAGGMFPYQ
-800 VWLKTRPGLDL
+800 VWLKTEPGLDL
-811 NKLEE
+811 ARLQE
-816 HSAST
+816 HSTSA
-821 DGTVRLTGV
+821 DGTVRLNNV
-830 YVDSSLTN
+830 VIDSALTQ

-862 GSLTVLGFLLYAL
+862 GLLTVLGFLLYAL

-899 SYLAWELAFLILMGT
+899 SYLAWELAFLILMGI

-947 QISWPA
+947 EISWPA
-953 ILQVYS
+953 ILQIYS

-965 VFGLVGLVI
+965 VLGLVGLVI

>member
-1 MPAGDNFP
+1 
-9 SPDNCVNILLSIWA
+9 VRILLSTWA

-34 QKGLAFAS
+34 QKGLALAS
-42 LIGLVFSIALTT
+42 LVGLVFSIALTT

-67 FNENLD
+67 FNESLD
-73 PSKSASSTINKKAP
+73 PNKTDASTMNKKSP

-100 LKRWEDV
+100 LKRWEDI
-107 QPVSQFITQQAAVR
+107 QPANQYIIQQAAAR
-121 IRLPLKQVVRYFNS
+121 IGLPLKQVVEYFNS
-135 DTMALYP
+135 DTMALFP

-165 IESKITILEGRL
+165 LAKHITILEGRL
-177 PAVNRSA
+177 PVLDRTPGA
-184 GSTVEVLISKNMAD
+184 TVEVLVSKNMAD
-198 KLGLQAGEEYTTFAR
+198 KIGLQAGEEYTTFAR

-220 ATVAVTIPIRIAGI
+220 ASVAVTIPVRIAGI
-234 WKPTDPT
+234 WQPSDPTDP
-241 DLYWFIQTS
+241 YWFIQTS
-250 FLDERML
+250 FLDERLL
-257 VTEEIF
+257 VTEDIF

-270 IAGPIYTSMWYVLLD
+270 IAGPIYTSMWYVMLD
-285 GSNVQYTDAGP
+285 GSHVQYTDAGP
-296 ISGRITAVYQ
+296 VSSRITSVYQ
-306 QAVELLPDTKLL
+306 QATQLLPDLKLL

-326 AYHSNSVLLTV
+326 AYHTNSVLLTV

-345 ILGLLLTF
+345 ILGLLLAF

-376 AVMMQMIGIATLE
+376 AVMMQMIGIAALE

-406 IIAREIGQV
+406 IIARWIGQV
-415 RTFLDFGGLNSLQV
+415 RTFLDFGALSTLPV
-429 RLTTTSLEYGLVAVA
+429 RMTTTSLEYGLGAVF
-444 LALLSQILPTISAAR
+444 LALLSQVLPTISAAR

-491 GYGAYLLRQQGSVAM
+491 GYGAYLLRQQGSVAVM
-506 MTNRNPFDNPLL
+506 SNRNPFDNPLL

-532 FMRLMPMLVSAVA
+532 FMRLMPLLVSAVA
-545 WLSSKTRSVGLL
+545 WLSGKTGSVGLL

-616 ESQKF
+616 ESPQNS
-621 ASPFGGGGS
+621 SPFGGNAVSGTTD
-630 TTSDSSAGGSSDFA
+630 TTSNSSSSDFGIA
-644 TSTASTEPTWVF
+644 AAPTEPQWVF

-664 IPGITKAARVGRYPA
+664 IPGITKAARVGSYPA
-679 SASLGGREQDGTF
+679 NAPMGGTAQDGTF
-692 LGVDRYDFPLVSY
+692 LGIDRYDFPQVSY
-705 WRRDFSSTNLGDLM
+705 WRSDFSSTNLGALM
-719 NFLGMYSDGVLIPQ
+719 NYLAMYPDGVLIPQ
-733 NYVGQAG
+733 GYVGQAG
-740 MKIGDTLPI
+740 MKIGDTLPVTI
-749 TVKVYGEQIKLDF
+749 KVYGDQVKVNF
-762 KIVGG
+762 QIVGG

-788 LFDGAGGMFPYQ
+788 LFDEAGGMFPYQ
-800 VWLKTRPGLDL
+800 IWLKTVPGLDL
-811 NKLEE
+811 NMLEQ
-816 HSAST
+816 HPTSA
-821 DGTVRLTGV
+821 DGTVRLSDV
-830 YVDSSLTN
+830 YIDSAQTQ
-838 IETEQAR
+838 IETAQAQ

-862 GSLTVLGFLLYAL
+862 GLLTVLGFLLYAL

-888 RAIGLSYGQMV
+888 RAIGLSYGQMI
-899 SYLAWELAFLILMGT
+899 SYLAWELAFLLLMGI

-933 LGYGEAAYIPPYII
+933 LGYGEAAYIPPYVI

-953 ILQVYS
+953 ILQIYS

-965 VFGLVGLVI
+965 VLGLIGLVI

>member
-1 MPAGDNFP
+1 
-9 SPDNCVNILLSIWA
+9 VRILLSTWA

-34 QKGLAFAS
+34 QKGLALAS
-42 LIGLVFSIALTT
+42 LVGLVFSIALTT

-67 FNENLD
+67 FNESLD
-73 PSKSASSTINKKAP
+73 PNKSASSTMNKRGP

-107 QPVSQFITQQAAVR
+107 QPASQFLTEQAAAR
-121 IRLPLKQVVRYFNS
+121 IGLPLKQAVRYFNS
-135 DTMALYP
+135 DTMALFP

-157 YSFSTLND
+157 YSYSTLND
-165 IESKITILEGRL
+165 IEKHITILEGRL
-177 PAVNRSA
+177 PVVDRSP
-184 GSTVEVLISKNMAD
+184 GSTVEVLVSKAMAN
-198 KLGLQAGEEYTTFAR
+198 KLGLQTGEEYTTFAR
-213 LAMPDTG
+213 LSMPDTG
-220 ATVAVTIPIRIAGI
+220 ATVAVTIPIRIAGV
-234 WKPTDPT
+234 WEPADPT
-241 DLYWFIQTS
+241 DDYWFIQTS
-250 FLDERML
+250 FLNERLL

-270 IAGPIYTSMWYVLLD
+270 IAGPIYTSMWYISMD
-285 GSNVQYTDAGP
+285 GSGVQYNDAGP
-296 ISGRITAVYQ
+296 VSARINAVYQ
-306 QAVELLPDTKLL
+306 QANQLLPDLKLL

-345 ILGLLLTF
+345 ILGLLLAF

-376 AVMMQMIGIATLE
+376 AVMMQMIGIAALE

-406 IIAREIGQV
+406 IIASWIGQV
-415 RTFLDFGGLNSLQV
+415 RTFLDFGALSTLPV
-429 RLTTTSLEYGLVAVA
+429 RMTSTSLEYGLAAVL
-444 LALLSQILPTISAAR
+444 LALLSQIMPTISAAR

-468 RSRMLRSPWWQRAWL
+468 RSRMLRKPWWQRAWL

-491 GYGAYLLRQQGSVAM
+491 GYGAYLLRQQGSVAVM
-506 MTNRNPFDNPLL
+506 SSRNPFDNPLL

-532 FMRLMPMLVSAVA
+532 FMRLMPYLVSAVA

-593 VDRHLYDQTFYS
+593 VDRHLYDQTFYE

-616 ESQKF
+616 ESQKTS
-621 ASPFGGGGS
+621 SPFGGGGDTG
-630 TTSDSSAGGSSDFA
+630 TTTTANPSASSSSDFS
-644 TSTASTEPTWVF
+644 TSIVANEPLWVF

-664 IPGITKAARVGRYPA
+664 IPGVIKATRVGSYPA
-679 SASLGGREQDGTF
+679 SAPMGGQDQEGNF

-705 WRRDFSSTNLGDLM
+705 WRSDFSSTNLGELM
-719 NFLGMYSDGVLIPQ
+719 NFLAMYPDGVLIPQ
-733 NYVGQAG
+733 GYVGQEG
-740 MKIGDTLPI
+740 MRVGDTLPVI
-749 TVKVYGEQIKLDF
+749 VKIYGAQVKLNF

-788 LFDGAGGMFPYQ
+788 LFEGAGGMFPYQ
-800 VWLKTRPGLDL
+800 IWLKTVPGLDL
-811 NKLEE
+811 NKLMEN
-816 HSAST
+816 SSSS
-821 DGTVRLTGV
+821 DGTVRLAGS
-830 YVDSSLTN
+830 YIDSSLTQ

-862 GSLTVLGFLLYAL
+862 GLLTVLGFLLYAL

-888 RAIGLSYGQMV
+888 RAIGLSYAQMV
-899 SYLAWELAFLILMGT
+899 SYLAWELAFLILMGI

-953 ILQVYS
+953 ILQIYS

-965 VFGLVGLVI
+965 VLGLVGLI
-974 MLQRMK
+974 ILLQQMK

-986 LGETV
+986 LGETI